1 MKKGINIDSPTF
13 ATHFLKMHPEG
24 SNNILASGTGFVYQY
39 EDIIYLITN
48 GHNITRVNPEQTE
61 RIHNSIAYPTTI
73 TTKARIY
80 SDEKP
85 DHIGISESFVID
97 LYNDQKMNI
106 ITIET
111 EAFKKLMQS
120 IDELKQL
127 VSNGFNGK
135 EAAYMN
141 RVWLNKKE
149 VCQMLRISERSLQ
162 TYRNNGEIPYTKIG
176 SKIFYNAEE
185 IKEVINNN
193 TRFAHAKTK

>member
-1 MKKGINIDSPTF
+1 
-13 ATHFLKMHPEG
+13 
-24 SNNILASGTGFVYQY
+24 
-39 EDIIYLITN
+39 
-48 GHNITRVNPEQTE
+48 
-61 RIHNSIAYPTTI
+61 
-73 TTKARIY
+73 
-80 SDEKP
+80 
-85 DHIGISESFVID
+85 
-97 LYNDQKMNI
+97 MNI